1 MSREPIQD
9 KMVVVVVVDMQD
21 GMWQSAPPDPGA
33 APDDITRSELF
44 QKIAKASE
52 GRRQTGMEALAAD
65 LQPFV
70 DEMRGNGAKIVW
82 AMMDSDEEVQYG
94 GLYRLQ
100 AHPEDTTIHKS
111 TQSAYVTNVE
121 FFESLREEAEALGL
135 PLEIKVCGVWAN
147 ECVINTQ
154 VTLHDNG
161 YHSRIVG
168 DLTIDS
174 GKPSQDSDRPNTHEA
189 GALHTA
195 GLRTGLGRDVQQWS
209 DDLVKA
215 QKQIAAL
222 RRALATGPG
231 PGGVQGG
238 GPDEPGF

>member
-1 MSREPIQD
+1 MSGDPIRD
-9 KMVVVVVVDMQD
+9 KMVAVVVVDMQD
-21 GMWQSAPPDPGA
+21 GMWQAPPPEPG
-33 APDDITRSELF
+33 DEEFTRSDLF
-44 QKIAKASE
+44 QQISKASE
-52 GRRQTGMEALAAD
+52 TRRQVGMEALAAD

-70 DEMRGNGAKIVW
+70 DEMRANGARIIW
-82 AMMDSDEEVQYG
+82 AMMESDEEVQYG
-94 GLYRLQ
+94 GLYRLR
-100 AHPEDTTIHKS
+100 AHPEDTTIRKS

-135 PLEIKVCGVWAN
+135 PLEIKVCGVWSN
-147 ECVINTQ
+147 ECVANTQ
-154 VTLHDNG
+154 VTLHDKG

-174 GKPSQDSDRPNTHEA
+174 GKPSQDSDRPNHHEA
-189 GALHTA
+189 SNLHTA

-215 QKQIAAL
+215 QKQIAAM
-222 RRALATGPG
+222 RRALASGPG
-231 PGGVQGG
+231 PGG